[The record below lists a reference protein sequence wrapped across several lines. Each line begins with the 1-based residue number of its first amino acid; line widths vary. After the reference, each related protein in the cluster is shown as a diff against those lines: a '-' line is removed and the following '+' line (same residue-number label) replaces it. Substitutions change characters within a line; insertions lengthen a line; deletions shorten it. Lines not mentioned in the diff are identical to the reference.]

1 MRKDIDEKLSIIV
14 KACAD
19 KKGFDIK
26 VLDLRELT
34 TITDYFVIVSGN
46 STTQVSAIADEV
58 KDKMEEARYDIL
70 GIEGY
75 REAKWILL
83 DYESVIVHVFHKDD
97 REFYNLEKVW
107 ADSKELNLENI
118 Q

>member
-1 MRKDIDEKLSIIV
+1 MNSIDEKLLLIV
-14 KACAD
+14 NACND

-34 TITDYFVIVSGN
+34 TIKDYFVIVRGN
-46 STTQVSAIADEV
+46 FTTQLTAIADEI
-58 KDKMEEARYDIL
+58 KKKMDEAGYEMI

-75 REAKWILL
+75 REARWILL
-83 DYESVIVHVFHKDD
+83 DYGSVVVHVFHKEERD
-97 REFYNLEKVW
+97 FYNLEKVW
-107 ADSKELNLENI
+107 ADSKELVLDDI

>member
-1 MRKDIDEKLSIIV
+1 VKKEIDEKLLLIV
-14 KACAD
+14 NACND

-46 STTQVSAIADEV
+46 STTQVTAIADEIE
-58 KDKMEEARYDIL
+58 KKMEEAGHPTIGR
-70 GIEGY
+70 EGY

-83 DYESVIVHVFHKDD
+83 DYGSIVVHVFHKDD
-97 REFYNLEKVW
+97 REFYSLEKVW
-107 ADSKELNLENI
+107 ADSRELTLENM

>member
-1 MRKDIDEKLSIIV
+1 MKKDMDEKLSIIV
-14 KACAD
+14 KACVD

-46 STTQVSAIADEV
+46 STTQVSAIADEIR
-58 KDKMEEARYDIL
+58 DKMDEAGYDML

-83 DYESVIVHVFHKDD
+83 DYESVVVHVFHKDD

-107 ADSKELNLENI
+107 ADSKELDVENI

>member
-1 MRKDIDEKLSIIV
+1 VNSIDEKLLLIV
-14 KACAD
+14 NACND

-46 STTQVSAIADEV
+46 STTQVTAIADEIQ
-58 KDKMEEARYDIL
+58 KKMDEAGYEMI

-75 REAKWILL
+75 REARWILL
-83 DYESVIVHVFHKDD
+83 DYGSVVVHVFHKEERD
-97 REFYNLEKVW
+97 FYNLEKVW
-107 ADSKELNLENI
+107 ADSKELVLDDI

>member
-1 MRKDIDEKLSIIV
+1 MNSIDEKLLLIV
-14 KACAD
+14 NACND

-46 STTQVSAIADEV
+46 STTQVTAIADEIQ
-58 KDKMEEARYDIL
+58 KKMDEAGYEMI

-75 REAKWILL
+75 REARWILL
-83 DYESVIVHVFHKDD
+83 DYGSVVVHVFHKEERD
-97 REFYNLEKVW
+97 FYNLEKVW
-107 ADSKELNLENI
+107 ADSKELVLDDI

>member
-1 MRKDIDEKLSIIV
+1 MSNIDEKLLLIV
-14 KACAD
+14 NACND

-26 VLDLRELT
+26 ILDLKDLT

-46 STTQVSAIADEV
+46 STTQVTAIADEIQ
-58 KDKMEEARYDIL
+58 KKMDEAGYEIIGR
-70 GIEGY
+70 EGY
-75 REAKWILL
+75 GEAKWILL
-83 DYESVIVHVFHKDD
+83 DYGSVVVHVFHKDD

-107 ADSKELNLENI
+107 ADSKELILDNV